1 MIDDQEKIRIQV
13 ELDRLAEKYDS
24 DEAQRKIAREI
35 RTNLA
40 PIIREDRAFLARS
53 RESAGH
59 RVIR

>member
-1 MIDDQEKIRIQV
+1 MINEQEKIHIQA
-13 ELDRLAEKYDS
+13 EFDRLAEKYDS

-53 RESAGH
+53 REAAGH
-59 RVIR
+59 RVCR